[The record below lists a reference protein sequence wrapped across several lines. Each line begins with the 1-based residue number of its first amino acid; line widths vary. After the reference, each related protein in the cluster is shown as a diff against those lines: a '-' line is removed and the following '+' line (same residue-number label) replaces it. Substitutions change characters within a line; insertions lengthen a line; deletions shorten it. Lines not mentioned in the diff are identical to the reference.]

1 MEEIFPRKDF
11 FFMHRIPFA
20 ARIPHVENIGGDIDQ
35 VLNRRCRIGAFPW
48 KFKGGEASICRVV
61 AFLDT

>member
-1 MEEIFPRKDF
+1 
-11 FFMHRIPFA
+11 MHRIPFA